1 MKKIQLSILVISRS
15 QKNLDNLLESILPA
29 CGKLEFE
36 ILISWNGEDKVLIPS
51 NLEKIVH
58 IHTISPYNFSSN
70 NNKLAALS
78 ASEHLLFIN
87 DDMRFDEGSI
97 EKAYSCITL
106 NQGIGI
112 VGANLRYANDKIQHA
127 GIFLNEENF
136 PYHRYKNT
144 AHFQDP
150 KVIVNREVFAVT
162 GAFILIR
169 KDEFLQIKFDER
181 CRVAAQDVI
190 LCIEYKNMFHKKIF
204 YLGDCSAIHYENMTR
219 KLFDEKTTPPEDVE
233 LMKESIKLV
242 TGGSFLNADI
252 KLRVVTEKPGWI
264 MHRKGLEICKRLEN
278 AKINEDFPD
287 ANIHYYINYGYFN
300 KRPLSGIVV
309 ANFTHFDPNL
319 HAEKWEQVAKEVDH
333 CIAVSEEAANNLKR
347 FGISDQ
353 KISVIK
359 VGADVSFK
367 PIMTLGLVGRVYPGG
382 RKGEDLV
389 KKILS
394 DKDLMSNLK
403 IISMNSDW
411 GVNVVNFEDSADFYR
426 AIDYLLI
433 PSLIEGGPVP
443 FMEALACGTLSIAPP
458 IGVIPEFPH
467 IEYRTGDFDSLK
479 SAITEAKNYYLEG
492 KVRIANH
499 MTAYNWNTWAN
510 EHISIFKKLL
520 GKRSGK

>member
-1 MKKIQLSILVISRS
+1 MKNQLSILIISRS
-15 QKNLDNLLESILPA
+15 QSNLDNLLKSIPSA
-29 CGKLEFE
+29 CGDLEFE
-36 ILISWNGEDKVLIPS
+36 ILISWNGEGKPVIPKL
-51 NLEKIVH
+51 LEKHVH
-58 IHTISPYNFSSN
+58 THNLNPYNFSKN
-70 NNKLAALS
+70 NNQLADLS
-78 ASEHLLFIN
+78 TSDYLLFIN
-87 DDMRFDEGSI
+87 DDMYFDERCI
-97 EKAYSCITL
+97 EKAYSFIAS
-106 NQGIGI
+106 NVEVGI

-127 GIFLNEENF
+127 GIFLNQENF
-136 PYHRYKNT
+136 PYHRYKNN

-150 KVIVNREVFAVT
+150 KVFVNREVLAVT

-169 KDEFLQIKFDER
+169 KDEFLQIRFDER

-190 LCIEYKNMFHKKIF
+190 LCIEYKNIFHKKIF
-204 YLGDCSAIHYENMTR
+204 YLGNCTAIHYENMTR
-219 KLFDEKTTPPEDVE
+219 KLFDEKTTPPEDIE
-233 LMKESIKLV
+233 LMKESIKLI
-242 TGGSFLNADI
+242 TGDKSLDSHI
-252 KLRVVTEKPGWI
+252 KLRVVTEKEGWI

-278 AKINEDFPD
+278 SKINEDFPD

-300 KRPLSGIVV
+300 KRPLSGVVV

-319 HAEKWEQVAKEVDH
+319 HSEKWKQVAKEVDH
-333 CIAVSEEAANNLKR
+333 CVAVSEEAASNLKR

-359 VGADVSFK
+359 VGADLSFK
-367 PIMTLGLVGRVYPGG
+367 PTMTLGLVGRIYPGG

-411 GVNVVNFEDSADFYR
+411 GVDVVKFEDTADFYR

-479 SAITEAKNYYLEG
+479 NAIIEAKNYYLEG
-492 KVRIANH
+492 KLRIANH
-499 MTAYNWNTWAN
+499 MAPYNWNTWAN
-510 EHISIFKKLL
+510 QHISLFKKLL
-520 GKRSGK
+520 ANYSAK